1 MADDVIENGRRII
14 DQVRTTNISPDDAI
28 IVDSSSGG
36 TRQIRYSDLANQI
49 RSTLNI
55 NDIAQKAN
63 GAMQKTTYDADGDG
77 VVDNAARVNGKTV
90 DENVPSGAKFTDTT
104 YADVVAGGV
113 SGLMTGADKQ
123 KLDGIETGATKIEV
137 DDQMSASS
145 TNPVQNA
152 AIYRALNGK
161 QDTLEWDQS
170 PTAGST
176 KPVTSGGIKNALD
189 SKQGTLTFDATPAAG
204 SMNPVTSGG
213 IKSAIDAA
221 IRAEASTREQQTAIR
236 QEIDGGWLYNC
247 YYSVS

>member
-1 MADDVIENGRRII
+1 MADVIENGRRII
-14 DQVRTTNISPDDAI
+14 DQTRTTNLSPDDAV

-49 RSTLNI
+49 KSTLSI
-55 NDIAQKAN
+55 DDIAQKAN
-63 GAMQKTTYDADGDG
+63 GAMQKTIYDTDGDG
-77 VVDNAARVNGKTV
+77 VVDNAARVNGKKV
-90 DENVPSGAKFTDTT
+90 EENVPSGAKFTDTT
-104 YADVVAGGV
+104 YSDVVAGGS
-113 SGLMTGADKQ
+113 SGLMTGTDKQ

-145 TNPVQNA
+145 THPVQNA

-161 QDTLEWDQS
+161 QNTLEWDQS

-176 KPVTSGGIKNALD
+176 KPVTSDGIKTALD
-189 SKQGTLTFDATPAAG
+189 AKQGTLTFDTTPAVG
-204 SMNPVTSGG
+204 STNPVTSGG
-213 IKSAIDAA
+213 IEAA

-236 QEIDGGWLYNC
+236 QEIDDGWLYNC